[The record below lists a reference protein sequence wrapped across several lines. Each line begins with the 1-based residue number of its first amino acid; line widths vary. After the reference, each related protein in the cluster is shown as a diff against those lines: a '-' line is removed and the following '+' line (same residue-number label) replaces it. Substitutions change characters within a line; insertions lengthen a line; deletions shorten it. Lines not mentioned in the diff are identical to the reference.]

1 LIDRNIT
8 VKPFNLIKT
17 DIGELSMA
25 LVDAATIVV
34 ASSTV
39 LAGPHPNVV
48 YAVYLVNA
56 LRSKVRFASVI
67 GSYAWGGRMIEQI
80 TGMLTNPKV
89 KIIEPVIAKGC
100 PKKEDFEALDNLAN
114 EILEKHKEYNIFKEG

>member
-1 LIDRNIT
+1 
-8 VKPFNLIKT
+8 
-17 DIGELSMA
+17 
-25 LVDAATIVV
+25 
-34 ASSTV
+34 
-39 LAGPHPNVV
+39 
-48 YAVYLVNA
+48 
-56 LRSKVRFASVI
+56 
-67 GSYAWGGRMIEQI
+67 MIEQI